1 MKLTISEAKN
11 ILIHETKFEW
21 NISKNLIKSE
31 LNSRIIR
38 QQVSKYFREYSLT
51 NLLKEL

>member
-11 ILIHETKFEW
+11 ILVHETKFEW
-21 NISKNLIKSE
+21 NGSKNLIKYE
-31 LNSRIIR
+31 PNTRIIR
-38 QQVSKYFREYSLT
+38 QQILKYFREHSLT